1 MPCRVSYDVH
11 EWIHEDPA
19 VPAYNPVNPPAGRTV
34 QRLPVGQE
42 DPVELTAVSR
52 WGEVTF
58 AERMWEPM
66 NTDLRV
72 RRRQQWNTT
81 HLRPP
86 PLPRPCS
93 PEQRLMGSS
102 AGAAPP

>member
-42 DPVELTAVSR
+42 DPVELY
-52 WGEVTF
+52 
-58 AERMWEPM
+58 
-66 NTDLRV
+66 
-72 RRRQQWNTT
+72 
-81 HLRPP
+81 
-86 PLPRPCS
+86 CS
-93 PEQRLMGSS
+93 QSLGRGCVCR
-102 AGAAPP
+102 AYVGAYE